1 MARMPCSWRGLC
13 WQAGCRWC
21 RPLLVIS
28 PVPQHS
34 STRVHAMCYM
44 IARRAALAVEGQMMR
59 NFTRRKPDLWS
70 EDIGAL

>member
-1 MARMPCSWRGLC
+1 
-13 WQAGCRWC
+13 
-21 RPLLVIS
+21 
-28 PVPQHS
+28 
-34 STRVHAMCYM
+34 M